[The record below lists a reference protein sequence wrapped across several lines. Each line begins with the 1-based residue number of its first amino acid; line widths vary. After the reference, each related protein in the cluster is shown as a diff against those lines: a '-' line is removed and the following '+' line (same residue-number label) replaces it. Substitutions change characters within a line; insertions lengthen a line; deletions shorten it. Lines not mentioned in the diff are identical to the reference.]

1 MICKYILYI
10 ECVVSYGRMMNN
22 GQLSNNNLLD
32 MVFESTYYGFV
43 IVKVTQKFNILAM
56 DIVMLNAG
64 Q

>member
-1 MICKYILYI
+1 MICKYILYL

-32 MVFESTYYGFV
+32 MMFESTYYGFV

-56 DIVMLNAG
+56 DIVNF
-64 Q
+64 

>member
-1 MICKYILYI
+1 
-10 ECVVSYGRMMNN
+10 MMNN
-22 GQLSNNNLLD
+22 GELSNNNLLD

-43 IVKVTQKFNILAM
+43 IVKDTQKFNILAM